1 MAGVPWCITGASS
14 SHPLLEGVSKDLN
27 IINHEHNLVGAWGHV
42 NMGNIVLKC
51 LEVFLKD
58 TV

>member
-1 MAGVPWCITGASS
+1 MTGVPRCITGAPS
-14 SHPLLEGVSKDLN
+14 SHPSLEGVSKALN
-27 IINHEHNLVGAWGHV
+27 IINHEHNLVGAWGRV